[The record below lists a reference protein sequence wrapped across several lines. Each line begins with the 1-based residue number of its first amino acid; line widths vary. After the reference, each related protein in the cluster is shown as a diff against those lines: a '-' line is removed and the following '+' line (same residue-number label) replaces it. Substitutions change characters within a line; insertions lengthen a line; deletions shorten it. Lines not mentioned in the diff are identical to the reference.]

1 MLVVDSMSI
10 STSMRELGIDKDNF
24 RTLGL
29 LPLVFVAWADGTVQ
43 RAEGALIRRVA
54 RDKGWLT
61 GQGEQLLDR
70 WLEEPPESEYVVK
83 GLALLK
89 QLAAERHG
97 FGGAITAETLGK
109 LLVMCKEVAEAA
121 GGLWGL
127 TASISPEEERA
138 LATIAEAFG
147 IGDATTWRRIVIEL
161 EGEPSRSAPGPKG
174 NILVGELPA
183 IAKDPL
189 GLLMRCLHEH
199 GDVVRIRMPGMEWF
213 LVSHPDH
220 VKHVLVDNARNYP
233 RGRSYD
239 QFRLLV
245 GDSIVTTDGEAW
257 RPLRR
262 AAQPAFA
269 RDSVA
274 GMGGMMTRCATEM
287 LDRWAARVGTG
298 EEGASKPFDVAV
310 ELHQLALRIIGYAL
324 FSTDLQEDES
334 THELGEAVAIALEH
348 AAGSANPF
356 RLPSAVPTP
365 ANRRFA
371 RAMRL
376 FETIVL
382 GMLDRRHESGE
393 HPPDLMS
400 MLLDAVDPD
409 TGEGLSHLQIRSE
422 VLSYLLAGHET
433 SAGTLTWACYLLSQH
448 PEVARRVDE
457 ELERELQGA
466 VPTVESLP
474 RLVYL
479 ERVILETLRLYPA
492 AYMLMRE
499 VASEDR
505 IGGFTIPAK
514 SWVLLSAY
522 VTHRRHDLWENP
534 EGFDPDRFTPEN
546 VAGRHAQAYYPFFAG
561 PHKCIGQ
568 ALAMMEMKL
577 VLATMRQRCKLE
589 LLAGFDPEVDP
600 QITLRMRNGL
610 MMRARWRAPTRGAEG

>member
-1 MLVVDSMSI
+1 MS
-10 STSMRELGIDKDNF
+10 STSTIMRELGIDKENF

-61 GQGEQLLDR
+61 GNGERLLDG
-70 WLEEPPESEYVVK
+70 WLEQPPETDYVIK

-97 FGGAITAETLGK
+97 FGGNAITAETLGS
-109 LLVMCKEVAEAA
+109 LLVLCKDVAEAA

-127 TASISPEEERA
+127 AESISAEEERA
-138 LATIAEAFG
+138 LATIAEALG
-147 IGDATTWRRIVIEL
+147 IGDATTWRRIVLEL
-161 EGEPSRSAPGPKG
+161 EGTPVRSAPGPRG

-183 IAKDPL
+183 IARDPL

-220 VKHVLVDNARNYP
+220 VKHVLVDHFRNYP

-245 GDSIVTTDGEAW
+245 GDAIVTTDGDAW

-262 AAQPAFA
+262 VAQPAFH
-269 RDSVA
+269 RDSVS
-274 GMGGMMTRCATEM
+274 GMAGMMTRCAGDM
-287 LDRWAARVGTG
+287 IDRWAKRLAPGQ
-298 EEGASKPFDVAV
+298 PFDVAA
-310 ELHQLALRIIGYAL
+310 ELHQLTLRIIGHAL
-324 FSTDLQEDES
+324 FSTDLQAES
-334 THELGEAVAIALEH
+334 TRGLSEAVGVALEYS
-348 AAGSANPF
+348 AGSTNPF
-356 RLPSAVPTP
+356 RLPSSVPTP

-371 RAMRL
+371 KAMRL
-376 FETIVL
+376 FERTVL
-382 GMLDRRHESGE
+382 DMLAQRREADE
-393 HPPDLMS
+393 HPADLMS
-400 MLLDAVDPD
+400 MLLDAVDPE
-409 TGEGLSHLQIRSE
+409 TGEGLSHLQIRNE

-433 SAGTLTWACYLLSQH
+433 TATTLTWLCYLLSLH
-448 PEVARRVDE
+448 PHVARRMDE
-457 ELERELQGA
+457 ELARELDGRP
-466 VPTVESLP
+466 PTVEVLD
-474 RLVYL
+474 RLVYT

-492 AYMLMRE
+492 AYMLTRE

-514 SWVLLSAY
+514 SWILLSPY
-522 VTHRRHDLWENP
+522 VTHRRHDVWENP

-546 VAGRHAQAYYPFFAG
+546 AAGRHTCAYYPFFAG
-561 PHKCIGQ
+561 PHKCIGMG
-568 ALAMMEMKL
+568 LSLMETKL
-577 VLATMRQRCKLE
+577 VLATLRQRCSLD
-589 LLAGFDPEVDP
+589 LLAGFVPEVEP
-600 QITLRMRNGL
+600 QVTLRSRNGL
-610 MMRARWRAPTRGAEG
+610 MVRARWR